1 MMTDPAAFDLRLMEL
16 RHRLANCFHLVN
28 SLIQV
33 RLSRARHPETREH
46 LSWLLDMVTALGLLQ
61 RRLSDDHDGD
71 FAPYLEDVAQ
81 FWRRVGSANNIDVV
95 TGADPIKVDPQHA
108 SALALITHELVTNS
122 MKHAFPN
129 RSSGTIRIELRVEGQ
144 RVNFSVSD
152 DGVGPS
158 GAANNDEH
166 NGLKLVHRLAD
177 LMGAAVTVTVDNGM
191 RVELSFQP
199 NRE

>member
-1 MMTDPAAFDLRLMEL
+1 MEL

-71 FAPYLEDVAQ
+71 FAHYLGDVAE
-81 FWRRVGSANNIDVV
+81 FWRRVGASNNIEVV
-95 TGADPIKVDPQHA
+95 AHADPIRIDPQHA
-108 SALALITHELVTNS
+108 SALALIANELVTNS
-122 MKHAFPN
+122 MKYGFPN
-129 RSSGTIRIELRVEGQ
+129 RSSGTIRIELRAEGD

-152 DGVGPS
+152 DGVGPAN
-158 GAANNDEH
+158 AASKDEH
-166 NGLKLVHRLAD
+166 NGLKLVRRLAD
-177 LMGAAVTVTVDNGM
+177 MMGAAVTVSVDNGM

-199 NRE
+199 NPQ